1 MRSPVIFAAALLAIP
16 AMTYTGLA
24 SPGLPGSGPSTFRI
38 GVQTVKVI
46 VRDVRYRARVVGDE
60 LVVRSPGDVHVFSM
74 SRTSPGGMVHRW
86 WSGDSVGANGPNSS
100 YYCPAFEVRT
110 VVAGPNG

>member
-24 SPGLPGSGPSTFRI
+24 SPGLPGSDPKTFRI
-38 GVQTVKVI
+38 GVQTVKVVI
-46 VRDVRYRARVVGDE
+46 RDVRYRAKIVDREVV
-60 LVVRSPGDVHVFSM
+60 VQRPGDIHIFSM
-74 SRTSPGGMVHRW
+74 SRTSPGGMIHRW
-86 WSGDSVGANGPNSS
+86 WSGDSEGANGPNSS

-110 VVAGPNG
+110 VAGANG